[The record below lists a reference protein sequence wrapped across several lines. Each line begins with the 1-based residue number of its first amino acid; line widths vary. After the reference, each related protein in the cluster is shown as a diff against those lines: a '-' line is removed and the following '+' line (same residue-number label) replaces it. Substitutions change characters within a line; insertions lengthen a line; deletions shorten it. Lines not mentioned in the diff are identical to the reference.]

1 MTDNR
6 VFIFDTTLRDGEQSP
21 GVNLLHEEKL
31 EIARQLA
38 RLKVDIIEA
47 GFPIT
52 SKGDFE
58 SVQAISREIKGSTI
72 AALARTTK
80 VDIDAAAEALQ
91 PAEHKRIHVFTS
103 ASDVQIRYMLRKTPE
118 EVLESSVEA
127 VKYAKRFAD
136 EVEWSGQDVPRAD
149 RQFLY
154 RIIEAVIEAGADI
167 INIPD
172 TVGYSIPS
180 EFADIIRGIR
190 ENVKGIDKVIISV
203 HTHNDLGLAT
213 ANALAA
219 IEAGARQ
226 VECAVNG
233 IGERAGNC
241 ALEEVVMALRTR
253 NDILPYET
261 RIDTRQIYRTSRLVS
276 TLTGM
281 RIQKNK
287 AIVGE
292 NAFAHE
298 SGIHQDGVLK
308 ERSTYEIMRF
318 EDLGYESNS
327 IVLGKHSG
335 RHAFIEKL
343 KSLGY
348 EFEKDEVETLF
359 RRFKE
364 LTDRK
369 KEITDADIVA
379 IVEDEMIAI
388 NEVYQLESF
397 HISSGNQDQPTASV
411 TIVHGDQ
418 RITEAAV
425 GDGPIEALCR
435 AIDRA
440 VGQEDCVLKDYRI
453 SAVTGGRD
461 AQGEVSLKV
470 AQGDRAVIGHAVS
483 TDILEASAKAY
494 LNALNKLLDPALSS
508 KKEQSLSQEGVL

>member
-1 MTDNR
+1 MSENR
-6 VFIFDTTLRDGEQSP
+6 VYIFDTTLRDGEQSP

-31 EIARQLA
+31 EIARQLE

-52 SKGDFE
+52 SKGDFQA
-58 SVQAISREIKGSTI
+58 VQAVAREIKGSTI
-72 AALARTTK
+72 AALARTAK
-80 VDIDAAAEALQ
+80 ADIDAAAEALR
-91 PAEHKRIHVFTS
+91 PAAHKRIHVFTS
-103 ASDVQIRYMLRKTPE
+103 TSDVQMRYMLRKTPE

-127 VKYAKRFAD
+127 VKYAKQFAD
-136 EVEWSGQDVPRAD
+136 EVEWSGQDVPRTD
-149 RQFLY
+149 REFLY
-154 RIIEAVIEAGADI
+154 RIIEAVIAAGADI

-172 TVGYSIPS
+172 TVGYSIPK

-190 ENVKGIDKVIISV
+190 ENVKGIEKVTISV
-203 HTHNDLGLAT
+203 HTHNDLGLAV

-253 NDILPYET
+253 KDILPFET
-261 RIDTRQIYRTSRLVS
+261 RIETRQIYRTSRLVS
-276 TLTGM
+276 NLTGM

-308 ERSTYEIMRF
+308 ERTTYEIMRF
-318 EDLGYESNS
+318 EDLGYESNN

-335 RHAFIEKL
+335 RHAFTEKL

-348 EFEKDEVETLF
+348 DFDKAEIDTLF

-369 KEITDADIVA
+369 KEVSDEDILA
-379 IVEDEMIAI
+379 IVEDELI
-388 NEVYQLESF
+388 NVHETFQLVSY
-397 HISSGNQDQPTASV
+397 HISSSNQDQPTASV
-411 TIVHGDQ
+411 TILHGEKKL
-418 RITEAAV
+418 TEAAV
-425 GDGPIEALCR
+425 GDGPVEALCR

-440 VGQEDCVLKDYRI
+440 TGQEGLTLMDYRI
-453 SAVTGGRD
+453 RAVTGGQD

-470 AQGDRAVIGHAVS
+470 SQGQRAVIGHAVS

-494 LNALNKLLDPALSS
+494 LNALNKLQDPNLSS
-508 KKEQSLSQEGVL
+508 RMEALSQEGVL